1 MGGLIL
7 RRLMLSVPLLFVVTA
22 VTFVL
27 ESLVPGNTARAII
40 GATGSEAAYE
50 RLRSELGL
58 NHPIWYQ
65 YAHYINGVLHGS
77 LGVSAI
83 TGAPVSTMLAQRVP
97 VTLSLVGLTTL
108 FCGVVGIAL
117 GVVSAV
123 RGGWLGK
130 LLDFL
135 SYAGLALPSF
145 WLGLVL
151 VLIFSVTVHLF
162 PSIGYVGPS
171 TSLSGWFRSLCLP
184 ALALGLAGI
193 AGVAKQSRDSMM
205 DVLQSQYIRTLRA
218 SGLSRWRIVWKHA
231 LRNAAIPAIT
241 VIGLVF
247 VSSLSTS
254 VFIEQV
260 FVLPGLGSL
269 AVTATGQHDITVI
282 EGIALYFTL
291 FVVAANLLLDVVYA
305 ALNPKIRRR

>member
-7 RRLMLSVPLLFVVTA
+7 RRLGLSVPLLFVVTA

-40 GATGSEAAYE
+40 GATGSQAAYE
-50 RLRSELGL
+50 RLRRQLGL

-65 YAHYINGVLHGS
+65 YTHYINGVLHGN

-83 TGAPVSTMLAQRVP
+83 TGAPVSAMLAQRVP

-135 SYAGLALPSF
+135 SYAGLALPNF

-151 VLIFSVTVHLF
+151 VLLFSVTVHLF

-171 TSLSGWFRSLCLP
+171 TSLSGWLLSLCLP

-205 DVLQSQYIRTLRA
+205 DALQSQYIRTLRA
-218 SGLSRWRIVWKHA
+218 SGLSRWRIIWKHA

-269 AVTATGQHDITVI
+269 AVTATGQHDVTVI

>member
-7 RRLMLSVPLLFVVTA
+7 RRLGLSVPLLFVVTA

-50 RLRSELGL
+50 RLRRQLGL

-65 YAHYINGVLHGS
+65 YVHYVNGVLHGN

-83 TGAPVSTMLAQRVP
+83 TGAPVSAMLAQRVP

-130 LLDFL
+130 LLDLL
-135 SYAGLALPSF
+135 SYAGLALPNF
-145 WLGLVL
+145 WLALVL

-171 TSLSGWFRSLCLP
+171 TSLSGWFLSLCLP
-184 ALALGLAGI
+184 ALSLGLAGI

-205 DVLQSQYIRTLRA
+205 DALQSQYIRTLRA
-218 SGLSRWRIVWKHA
+218 SGLSQSRIIWKHA

-291 FVVAANLLLDVVYA
+291 FVVAANVLLDVVYA